1 MDNAIQL
8 SLKVIAII
16 EWVGGM
22 VDTCADWGYC
32 GAGRVVGGRG
42 GGEYRHT
49 IELPVGGGLTSITT
63 HRSTWPL

>member
-32 GAGRVVGGRG
+32 GAGRVGVGVWG
-42 GGEYRHT
+42 G
-49 IELPVGGGLTSITT
+49 I
-63 HRSTWPL
+63 